1 MITENLKS
9 YAITRKRIIDDTVA
23 NLKETK
29 YNLKTAKINNSS
41 LKRTIHV
48 VNDNSKK
55 IPGFSLKLPN

>member
-1 MITENLKS
+1 MPN
-9 YAITRKRIIDDTVA
+9 TRKRIIDDTVA